1 MKIGIYKI
9 VNPLNKVYIG
19 KSSNIE
25 KRFDNYMVLNCKNQN
40 KLYNSLKKYGWENH
54 TFEIIE
60 ECEIEDLNCR
70 ERYRQDFYDVLGKKG
85 LNLLLQECN
94 DSQQVVSEETK
105 QKISNTLKGR
115 VYTESHRSNIGNGN
129 RGKKRTEETKKKM
142 SDSKKGKKRCVECSS
157 LSDIHKN
164 KIRESLKGRPHTE
177 ERIAKI
183 KSSCKTSKRVVNIE
197 TLEEYN
203 SVRELSII
211 KNIAYSTLL
220 YKIKNIDKN
229 DTPYRLIQ

>member
-9 VNPLNKVYIG
+9 VNPSNKVYIG

-25 KRFDNYMVLNCKNQN
+25 KRFDNYRVINCKNQY

-60 ECEIEDLNCR
+60 ECEIEYLNCR
-70 ERYRQDFYDVLGKKG
+70 ERYWQDFYDVLNGG

-94 DSQQVVSEETK
+94 DLQQVVSEETK

-129 RGKKRTEETKKKM
+129 RGKKRTKETKKKM
-142 SDSKKGKKRCVECSS
+142 SDSKKGKKRCIECHS
-157 LSDIHKN
+157 LSESHKN
-164 KIRESLKGRPHTE
+164 KIRESLKGTPHAE
-177 ERIAKI
+177 ERISKI

-203 SVRELSII
+203 SIRELSII
-211 KNIAYSTLL
+211 ENITYSTLL

-229 DTPYRLIQ
+229 NTPYRLIQ